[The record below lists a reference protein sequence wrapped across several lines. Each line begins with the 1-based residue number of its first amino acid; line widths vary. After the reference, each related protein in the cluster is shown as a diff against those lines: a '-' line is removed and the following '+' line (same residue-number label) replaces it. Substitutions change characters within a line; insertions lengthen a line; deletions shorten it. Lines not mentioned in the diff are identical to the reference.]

1 MGLGALGIVGA
12 VGTGLSGL
20 GGRKESQSYNK
31 AAKKREGLALGEL
44 TPEAMQ
50 SLIRALFTHY
60 YSQLMPQMM
69 GAQQG
74 LGAAAARSGLTGA
87 GAVQQ
92 LRAGIP
98 GQFAGKALGQA
109 VPSALGIAG
118 QRAGIRAGT
127 PFQIGKSGMGIIGD
141 MLQSFASMGGLGAGF
156 PSGPAQQAGGQQTAN
171 SFSQQFPAGYN
182 WPSGITGGL
191 GGR

>member
-1 MGLGALGIVGA
+1 MGLGALGLVGA

-20 GGRKESQSYNK
+20 GGRKESRSFNK
-31 AAKKREGLALGEL
+31 AAQKREGLALGEL

-60 YSQLMPQMM
+60 YSQLMPQLMS
-69 GAQQG
+69 AQQG
-74 LGAAAARSGLTGA
+74 LSANAARSGLTGA
-87 GAVQQ
+87 GALQQ
-92 LRAGIP
+92 LRAGLP

-109 VPSALGIAG
+109 VPSALNIAG
-118 QRAGIRAGT
+118 QRANIRQGT
-127 PFQIGKSGMGIIGD
+127 PFQVGKSGMGIIGD
-141 MLQSFASMGGLGAGF
+141 MLQSFASMGMGAGF
-156 PSGPAQQAGGQQTAN
+156 PSGGGNQTAAAAPS